1 MDIRACFYI
10 VGNDPR
16 EKEWLITWKIEWV
29 SQGAKSLR
37 FLEQLGSREHV
48 LALMGVGGGSNPH
61 LLKAEDGKH
70 KASVQ

>member
-16 EKEWLITWKIEWV
+16 EKEWLITWEIEWV

-48 LALMGVGGGSNPH
+48 LALMGVGG
-61 LLKAEDGKH
+61 
-70 KASVQ
+70 

>member
-16 EKEWLITWKIEWV
+16 EKEWLIIWEIEWV

-48 LALMGVGGGSNPH
+48 LALMGVGG
-61 LLKAEDGKH
+61 
-70 KASVQ
+70 